1 MVKRN
6 ATDVDAEDDD
16 DRDGMMNDWFK
27 VKMVKTEVV
36 VARSGLVAGA
46 GVVLVEAVVLCQ
58 HQTTNGEP
66 SVKQVPHSALV

>member
-27 VKMVKTEVV
+27 VEMVKTEV
-36 VARSGLVAGA
+36 GG
-46 GVVLVEAVVLCQ
+46 
-58 HQTTNGEP
+58 T
-66 SVKQVPHSALV
+66 